1 VLFTYINIA
10 YLFYNIWSH
19 KLPENNLGIFARFRR
34 YFLAGILVISPI
46 LITIYVTWIIITFID
61 TQVASLLPES
71 LDFTKKLPHQ
81 IPGIGLIISIIFI
94 TFIGALTPGFLGRT
108 LLKSGE
114 RVLDKMPVVRSVYGA
129 IKQVMETVMSTNSNS
144 FREVVLVEYPR
155 KGIWVIGF
163 VTGETKGE
171 VQSLKKEKLINVF
184 IPTTPNPTSGFLLF
198 FPKKD
203 LIYMH
208 MKIEDAVK
216 MVISGGIV
224 TPKIKK

>member
-1 VLFTYINIA
+1 M
-10 YLFYNIWSH
+10 
-19 KLPENNLGIFARFRR
+19 PEG
-34 YFLAGILVISPI
+34 
-46 LITIYVTWIIITFID
+46 
-61 TQVASLLPES
+61 

-108 LLKSGE
+108 LLKFGE

-129 IKQVMETVMSTNSNS
+129 IKQVMETVMSTNSDS

-171 VQSLKKEKLINVF
+171 VQLLKKEKLINVF

-198 FPKKD
+198 LPKKD
-203 LIYMH
+203 LIYMQ
-208 MKIEDAVK
+208 MKVEDAVK

>member
-1 VLFTYINIA
+1 M
-10 YLFYNIWSH
+10 
-19 KLPENNLGIFARFRR
+19 PENNLGIFARFRR
-34 YFLAGILVISPI
+34 YFLAGILVITPI
-46 LITIYVTWIIITFID
+46 IITVYVTWIIITFVD

-81 IPGIGLIISIIFI
+81 IPGIGLIISIVFI

-108 LLKSGE
+108 LLKFGE

-163 VTGETKGE
+163 V
-171 VQSLKKEKLINVF
+171 
-184 IPTTPNPTSGFLLF
+184 
-198 FPKKD
+198 
-203 LIYMH
+203 
-208 MKIEDAVK
+208 
-216 MVISGGIV
+216 
-224 TPKIKK
+224 